1 MLGGEVDV
9 VVVVGVVAV
18 GCFVFLPGLLVV
30 AAAPLESFHPRI
42 PGGIIQHCIY
52 LLPQIREAA
61 KKVISLR

>member
-9 VVVVGVVAV
+9 AVVVGVVAV
-18 GCFVFLPGLLVV
+18 GCFVFLTGLLVV
-30 AAAPLESFHPRI
+30 AAPLESFHPRI

-52 LLPQIREAA
+52 LLPHIREAA